1 MFFFEIISND
11 FLVDNRKLFIC
22 EFLVIKGG
30 FFLESIFF
38 GNFMDLVEE
47 ERKGN
52 KYWGKV
58 YGVEEFYRGVGEYI
72 ENGGRNI

>member
-1 MFFFEIISND
+1 MFFSEIISND

-22 EFLVIKGG
+22 EFLATKGG
-30 FFLESIFF
+30 LSLESTSF

-52 KYWGKV
+52 KHWGKA
-58 YGVEEFYRGVGEYI
+58 YGVEEPHRGAGEYT
-72 ENGGRNI
+72 ENGGRNT